1 MDSVERDSEEH
12 FLAIKTTLNRWRP
25 HILTLALAGIST
37 FILIVLISPYTKT
50 STRLDILKPRVQA
63 AVSAERFLR
72 YSTLEFKEVIDYA
85 LIEPGADQNEE
96 LNSNTADLRHW
107 RSEAS
112 AALSE
117 IRSGLVAAKSI
128 AKTQDVHGDLLSI
141 ARLEQEYAKLVNIE
155 QRSADMALQSGL
167 KQELDAFLQAEF
179 IPVANAVSIDS
190 DQIIRDQIDDLQ
202 AEIAQLSGNLSGLV
216 LYQGNELRAKAKA
229 MNGAAWKEVQAG
241 SYAKLFTVSLSR
253 FSRFLLKESRGSASN
268 IGQLDQELEIIQ
280 RWKVKNESDSEPG
293 RTAERKQLEQLEQL
307 SRQFQQYADRV
318 VGMVQHGQRKRA
330 IRFVEGTFE
339 PLISLPLLKNINE
352 LTEIEERQLY
362 ANSELIR
369 KGLASSLW
377 LTCGLALLILS
388 VAVVSPVFLSRAYA
402 NAEGAEAANEAKSVF
417 LATMSHEIRTPMNG
431 ILGMTELVLDTEL
444 TSEQRESLGLVQL
457 SAESL
462 LSIINDILDFSKIE
476 AGKLGMEAIPF
487 DLRESLGETMK
498 ALSFRAHQK
507 GLEIIYEIAPD
518 VPEALVGDPSRI
530 RQIIVNLVGNSIKFT
545 EYGEIFVSVDQE
557 FGSSE
562 VTRLHFAI
570 RDTGVGIAVDK
581 QNKIFEAFSQA
592 DGSMSRKYGG
602 TGLGLTICTR
612 LVKLM
617 NGRIWVES
625 RLGAG
630 STFHFT
636 IGLSCQKDVPLRGHA
651 LEPAQ
656 LRDLHALI
664 VDDNFTNRRV
674 LHGILSRWG
683 MKPTAVDGGRAALQA
698 IEMATN
704 TGHPFPLIL
713 LDGQMPEM
721 DGFTLATEIQKHPDL
736 MKATIMML
744 TSAGH
749 LGDAA
754 RCRELGI
761 SAYLVKP
768 IRQGELLTA
777 ICQVLDKVAPKDHAP
792 PLVTH
797 HTLREDKHRRHLLLA
812 EDNAVNQKLAMRILE
827 KRGYVVTLVGDGRAA
842 VEAFQ
847 KESFN
852 LVLMDI
858 QMPGMDGFAATA
870 AIRDIEKTVG
880 GHIPILAMTAH
891 ALKSDQA
898 KCLASGMDG
907 YVSKPI
913 RTSELF
919 ESIEDALARFPRAG
933 ELQSTISS

>member
-1 MDSVERDSEEH
+1 MLVNAVAMLLQADSPLPSRPTAAMRSHVLWLLRGVLLFWSLPLLLAADGQVLIVVSKVKRGASLSRNEARQIFLNEKTTWPGGRHITVLMLAVGRPEREVILRELYKMTEFDYSEYFLHAAFTGRIDAAPKDLPSAAQMKARLTANPNAIGFLRREDVDDTLKVLVSIPCHRAVDSVKRDSEEH
-12 FLAIKTTLNRWRP
+12 FLAIKTTLNRWRH

-117 IRSGLVAAKSI
+117 IRSGLVAAKTI

-253 FSRFLLKESRGSASN
+253 FSRFLLKESRCSASN

-280 RWKVKNESDSEPG
+280 RWKVKNESDSELG

-431 ILGMTELVLDTEL
+431 ILGMTELVLDTEI
-444 TSEQRESLGLVQL
+444 TSEQRESLGL
-457 SAESL
+457 
-462 LSIINDILDFSKIE
+462 
-476 AGKLGMEAIPF
+476 
-487 DLRESLGETMK
+487 
-498 ALSFRAHQK
+498 
-507 GLEIIYEIAPD
+507 
-518 VPEALVGDPSRI
+518 
-530 RQIIVNLVGNSIKFT
+530 
-545 EYGEIFVSVDQE
+545 
-557 FGSSE
+557 
-562 VTRLHFAI
+562 
-570 RDTGVGIAVDK
+570 
-581 QNKIFEAFSQA
+581 
-592 DGSMSRKYGG
+592 
-602 TGLGLTICTR
+602 
-612 LVKLM
+612 
-617 NGRIWVES
+617 
-625 RLGAG
+625 
-630 STFHFT
+630 
-636 IGLSCQKDVPLRGHA
+636 
-651 LEPAQ
+651 
-656 LRDLHALI
+656 
-664 VDDNFTNRRV
+664 
-674 LHGILSRWG
+674 
-683 MKPTAVDGGRAALQA
+683 
-698 IEMATN
+698 
-704 TGHPFPLIL
+704 
-713 LDGQMPEM
+713 
-721 DGFTLATEIQKHPDL
+721 
-736 MKATIMML
+736 
-744 TSAGH
+744 
-749 LGDAA
+749 
-754 RCRELGI
+754 
-761 SAYLVKP
+761 
-768 IRQGELLTA
+768 
-777 ICQVLDKVAPKDHAP
+777 
-792 PLVTH
+792 
-797 HTLREDKHRRHLLLA
+797 
-812 EDNAVNQKLAMRILE
+812 
-827 KRGYVVTLVGDGRAA
+827 
-842 VEAFQ
+842 
-847 KESFN
+847 
-852 LVLMDI
+852 
-858 QMPGMDGFAATA
+858 
-870 AIRDIEKTVG
+870 
-880 GHIPILAMTAH
+880 
-891 ALKSDQA
+891 
-898 KCLASGMDG
+898 
-907 YVSKPI
+907 
-913 RTSELF
+913 
-919 ESIEDALARFPRAG
+919 
-933 ELQSTISS
+933 